1 MSQIL
6 SLTILGCT
14 RILHLKNILFILASC
29 FWQKLPLVLLSFAG
43 KISKLLTRVCQKLD
57 VFVPEVYWRPLHVDG
72 GDFQG
77 DGFDLRQEVE
87 VHEVLLTKDARPLPP
102 AVDGGGFDDQL
113 DLRNP

>member
-1 MSQIL
+1 M
-6 SLTILGCT
+6 
-14 RILHLKNILFILASC
+14 
-29 FWQKLPLVLLSFAG
+29 
-43 KISKLLTRVCQKLD
+43 
-57 VFVPEVYWRPLHVDG
+57 FVPEVYWRPLHVDG